1 MSKKILD
8 KISKL
13 DKENEKLFMKKANL
27 EMEVAQ
33 IDVRIGWIHDKHQKI
48 IKELLK

>member
-1 MSKKILD
+1 MNKKILD

-33 IDVRIGWIHDKHQKI
+33 IDVRIWWIHDEHQKI